1 MPSKKAHKIQKAK
14 LTNPGRKRK
23 RRKAG
28 IKYQLITLKD
38 LNFAEKIEN
47 LGKKA
52 KEIR

>member
-1 MPSKKAHKIQKAK
+1 MKKKK
-14 LTNPGRKRK
+14 
-23 RRKAG
+23 KAG

-47 LGKKA
+47 LGKA